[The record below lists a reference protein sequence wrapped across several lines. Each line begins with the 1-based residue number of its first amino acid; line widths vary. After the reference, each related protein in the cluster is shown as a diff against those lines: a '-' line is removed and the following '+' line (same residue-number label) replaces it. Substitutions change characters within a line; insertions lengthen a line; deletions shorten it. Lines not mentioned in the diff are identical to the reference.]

1 MTITLSE
8 IQQSV
13 TLPPIPVTKGG
24 TGVSTS
30 TGTGSVVLNTGPS
43 LINPTIS
50 DYEAFTPISAPSWTE
65 GRVFYDS
72 TAHTLCYY
80 NDNNQMTLNIGQE
93 QVLRVRNT
101 TGFIIPNGTVVY
113 VSGATGQTPLVTPA
127 IATSFVTSDIIGVTT
142 TSISINDYGYV
153 TINGLV
159 NDIDTHLFSDGAS
172 VYLSATVAGSI
183 STASPDAPN
192 YCTQVGI
199 ILHSHATQG
208 KLLVAPQLLSTDST
222 HIIGT
227 LSPTSGGTGV
237 ANNAAMTVTGSG
249 NYAYTRTLTGTTNVT
264 FPTSGT
270 LVTLAGSET
279 LTNKRVTP
287 RVLSAASYTTDTGTS
302 LNCDTLD
309 EFIVTAQAGAL
320 KFNNPTG
327 TPTDGQILLIAVT
340 GTAAR
345 ALTYDTQFQA
355 STVALPSTTVTT
367 ARLNLAFIW
376 AAATSKWILLGAA

>member
-43 LINPTIS
+43 LVNPTIS

-101 TGFIIPNGTVVY
+101 TGSIIPNGTVVY

-127 IATSFVTSDIIGVTT
+127 IATSFVTSDIIGVST
-142 TSISINDYGYV
+142 TSIAINDYGYV

-199 ILHSHATQG
+199 VLHSHATQG
-208 KLLVAPQLLSTDST
+208 KLLVAPLLLSIDST

-237 ANNAAMTVTGSG
+237 SNNAAMTVTGVG

-270 LVTLAGSET
+270 LATITGTET
-279 LTNKRVTP
+279 LTNKRITP
-287 RVLSAASYTTDTGTS
+287 RVGSTTSSSSPTINTDIYDVYK
-302 LNCDTLD
+302 L
-309 EFIVTAQAGAL
+309 TAQAVDITSFTTNLSGSPL
-320 KFNNPTG
+320 DN
-327 TPTDGQILLIAVT
+327 QVLIIEIT

-345 ALTYDTQFQA
+345 AITWGSSFEA
-355 STVALPSTTVTT
+355 STVALPTTTVTT
-367 ARLNLAFIW
+367 NMLTVGFLYNT
-376 AAATSKWILLGAA
+376 ATSKWRCVASC